1 MDYHHIQ
8 LFQEVAAPRLAE
20 ILSTSRRI
28 RLADGERLIEAGQ
41 DNHHLYLLL
50 TGRLEARLTSD
61 TTHAGMHIAPGEAI
75 GEMSILDGQRTSAHV
90 YSVGECEVL
99 AVHEDDFWRH
109 LAPLPGV
116 MRNLTRLVIQRMRAN
131 SERMTQAHEEQLRF
145 EHLRKE
151 LAAARNIQMGLL
163 PHRSPLFPHHGQVEV
178 HAHLLPAKEVG
189 GDLYDAFPVDDEHIL
204 VAVGDVSGKGMPAA
218 LFMMRTLTLLRAQG
232 SGKRPGGQ
240 FLPTL
245 NRLLCEGNEA
255 DMFVTLCV
263 AILSVRSGRMTLFN
277 GGHPPP
283 LLSRG
288 GGPFEAVTGTKGALL
303 GIIPEPRYQ
312 CLELTLSAGD
322 RLVLY
327 SDGITEAENP
337 ERDMFTQARTQ
348 AALDDC
354 PTDGAMDGLVARL
367 SQAVSDF
374 AAGSEQSD
382 DITVLALRYLGNNA
396 GTNECRPASMYT
408 SMSTQKRGA
417 PT

>member
-1 MDYHHIQ
+1 MDYHLIH
-8 LFQEVAAPRLAE
+8 LFRDAPASRIAEVLA
-20 ILSTSRRI
+20 TCRRI
-28 RLADGERLIEAGQ
+28 RLSDGERLIEAGQ
-41 DNHHLYLLL
+41 DNHHLYFLLA
-50 TGRLEARLTSD
+50 GHLEARLTSD
-61 TTHAGMHIAPGEAI
+61 PMYAGMRIAPGEAI
-75 GEMSILDGQRTSAHV
+75 GEMSILDGHRTSAHV
-90 YSVGECEVL
+90 YAVGECEVL
-99 AVHEDDFWRH
+99 AMHEDDFWQH

-131 SERMTQAHEEQLRF
+131 SERMIQANEEQLRF

-151 LAAARNIQMGLL
+151 LAAARDIQMGLL
-163 PHRSPLFPHHGQVEV
+163 PHRTPLFPRHGQVEV
-178 HAHLLPAKEVG
+178 HGHLSPAKEVG
-189 GDLYDAFPVDDEHIL
+189 GDLYDAFPIDDEHIL

-232 SGKRPGGQ
+232 SGKRPGDL

-245 NRLLCEGNEA
+245 NRLLCDGNEA

-263 AILSVRSGRMTLFN
+263 AVISVRSGRMTLFN

-288 GGPFEAVTGTKGALL
+288 GGPFEAVIGAKGALL

-337 ERDMFTQARTQ
+337 RRDMFTQERTQ
-348 AALDDC
+348 AALDDY
-354 PTDGAMDGLVARL
+354 PADGAMNGLVARL

-374 AAGSEQSD
+374 AAGAEQSD
-382 DITVLALRYLGNNA
+382 DITVLTLRYLGGEM
-396 GTNECRPASMYT
+396 GTTP
-408 SMSTQKRGA
+408 
-417 PT
+417 